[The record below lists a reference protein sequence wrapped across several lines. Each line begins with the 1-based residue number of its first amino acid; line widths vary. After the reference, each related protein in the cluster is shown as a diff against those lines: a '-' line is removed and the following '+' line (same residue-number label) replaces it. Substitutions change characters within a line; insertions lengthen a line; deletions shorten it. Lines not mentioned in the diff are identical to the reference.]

1 MDFPKTEKIKL
12 ELFPKG
18 LHFAISELLVEL
30 VNEQQEDFSRALKRV
45 ELLRDV
51 G

>member
-1 MDFPKTEKIKL
+1 MDFPQNELKL

-18 LHFAISELLVEL
+18 LQFSISELVQLVK
-30 VNEQQEDFSRALKRV
+30 QQEFSRALKRV